1 MNGTI
6 DPSAARSANFARATV
21 QGPVPC
27 KEKARRA
34 NAGLFRNRKDERL
47 RR

>member
-6 DPSAARSANFARATV
+6 DPSAACSANFAPI
-21 QGPVPC
+21 G